1 MSYFLRNHWFKT
13 IMAIAA
19 LLMVFVS
26 TPWGYRAYLKVFP
39 PMGPETYKAEP
50 GDVVYA
56 SADGDDYVLL
66 LGRYECEHCEAY
78 HQGEFQEIAKLDG
91 VTVVY
96 RNIGRSIGEVM
107 GSVALDCLPAEAD
120 IALVDKFF
128 AYEDK
133 IMDLRSSEL
142 QEFIPEENRDED
154 FRACIADVEHAQ
166 EVTRGVLQ
174 THKTYT
180 ILGTPTVIVNGKHY
194 LGGIT
199 RDELA
204 SVLKD

>member
-1 MSYFLRNHWFKT
+1 MSHFLRNHWFKSL
-13 IMAIAA
+13 MAIAA
-19 LLMVFVS
+19 LILILVS
-26 TPWGYRAYLKVFP
+26 TPWGYRVYLKVFP
-39 PMGPETYKAEP
+39 PMGPLTYWAEP

-56 SADGDDYVLL
+56 SADGNDYVLL

-96 RNIGRSIGEVM
+96 RNIGRSIGDVL
-107 GSVALDCLPAEAD
+107 GSVALDCLPPEAD
-120 IALVDKFF
+120 IALVDGLF
-128 AYEDK
+128 AYESK
-133 IMDLRSSEL
+133 IMDLRSDEL
-142 QEFIPEENRDED
+142 QDLISEDYWDEA
-154 FRACIADVEHAQ
+154 FRKCISDVEHAQ
-166 EVTRGVLQ
+166 DVTRGVLQ

-180 ILGTPTVIVNGKHY
+180 ILGTPTVIVNGRHY

-204 SVLKD
+204 SVLRD